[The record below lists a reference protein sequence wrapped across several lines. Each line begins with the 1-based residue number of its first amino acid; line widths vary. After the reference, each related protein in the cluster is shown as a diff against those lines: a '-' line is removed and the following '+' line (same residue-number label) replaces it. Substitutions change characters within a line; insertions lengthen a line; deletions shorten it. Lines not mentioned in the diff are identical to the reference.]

1 MRASFLRG
9 SSEFAVEED
18 DVLVRLYESGAEAL
32 EDVRDARGDAREDR
46 VEGGAVR
53 GQEGGDGVEGGI
65 VALEK
70 ATLAEE
76 VAPEFGRE
84 RAQLARLAGDPRR
97 ATRDPRREPRIR
109 VGRGAERV
117 QRVERR
123 GEVRAKLRVL
133 RKRRVVR
140 RGRGGGSAHRGSGT
154 PAPVASCEP
163 ATVASSAV
171 GGAGTD
177 STRAGQPPS
186 ASHDASCATAT
197 PATASSAATKNAAAK
212 VDLRRGM
219 LGARRGVA
227 LTGEGCTSFTSD
239 TREIPP
245 PGAIGFNPRI
255 DGSHPS
261 RLERESERPTTR
273 HPVTQE
279 MKLEL
284 VGNLARRRTA
294 SPPASHS
301 PSRASG

>member
-140 RGRGGGSAHRGSGT
+140 RGRGGRVRAPRLGDARARRVVRTGNGRVVRRGGCGHRLD
-154 PAPVASCEP
+154 E
-163 ATVASSAV
+163 
-171 GGAGTD
+171 GGAAALGVARRVLRD
-177 STRAGQPPS
+177 GDAGDGEQRRDEERRGEGGPAAGHARRASRCGPDGGGVHEFHFGHPR
-186 ASHDASCATAT
+186 DTAT
-197 PATASSAATKNAAAK
+197 WRNWFQPKDRRFASEQT
-212 VDLRRGM
+212 
-219 LGARRGVA
+219 GARIRTTDDETSSHTRDETRTRRKSRSSTDCVAAGVA
-227 LTGEGCTSFTSD
+227 
-239 TREIPP
+239 
-245 PGAIGFNPRI
+245 
-255 DGSHPS
+255 
-261 RLERESERPTTR
+261 
-273 HPVTQE
+273 
-279 MKLEL
+279 
-284 VGNLARRRTA
+284 
-294 SPPASHS
+294 
-301 PSRASG
+301 